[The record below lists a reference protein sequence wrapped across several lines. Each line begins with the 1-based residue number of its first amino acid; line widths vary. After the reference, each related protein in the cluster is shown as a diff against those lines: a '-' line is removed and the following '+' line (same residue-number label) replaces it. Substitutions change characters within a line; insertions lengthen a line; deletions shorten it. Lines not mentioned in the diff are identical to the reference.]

1 MKRIAKFFLPLLL
14 SLILC
19 SSQQPVSGLPK
30 FPRRTPGVEHI
41 DDGAGIPRTSHF
53 PDGESTNI
61 PSSVLRIFNHKTP
74 RSKNNLYLSRN
85 SNNLFEL
92 VRSDGTISVIDTSRM
107 SLQLHLTSAIAL
119 LDGQA
124 NLFIPEDIFFQN
136 HSVFSQLEEIKELY
150 IIRPN
155 DSLHTTKRIKTAN
168 GWERVIEVHPGL
180 NFAVKSSSE
189 LNNVFWLMEKKLNKD
204 DLRFISL
211 FDSDDIDIV
220 NNIDKVS
227 GEFHIPSTQLQKQSL
242 DSSFKKLSNKIVFI
256 IGHIEDDA
264 FVVRKA
270 DNSIAAKFDVA
281 DLEEVAQRHRVTLV
295 LLGCQTAKVSRASG
309 FVTPIRDTIIAQG
322 ITDALRAKNYGQM
335 LSSFARAETPFIA
348 RAEVANQVKLNVDL
362 SFEQDRR
369 AATAQAF
376 TITSVRISTV
386 SRVGAARIFLFLPA
400 WIHQFYL
407 GLMTL
412 SIFSFRGAWRKFK
425 GKWLLVPKFRIN
437 SFKSLSHHTTRVISF
452 ILLLP
457 IYNLFLMI
465 SKAPFLLW
473 LAFAL
478 LFDPLFLF
486 FVIAGYFINFIKNG
500 KKKSQT

>member
-1 MKRIAKFFLPLLL
+1 MKRIWLFFLPLLL

-30 FPRRTPGVEHI
+30 FPRRTPGIGHI

-61 PSSVLRIFNHKTP
+61 PSSVLRVFNHKTP

-92 VRSDGTISVIDTSRM
+92 VKSDGTISVIDTSVM

-119 LDGQA
+119 LNGQA
-124 NLFIPEDIFFQN
+124 NLFITEDIFFQN
-136 HSVFSQLEEIKELY
+136 HSFFSQLEEIKELY
-150 IIRPN
+150 IIRSN

-180 NFAVKSSSE
+180 NFAVKSSRE
-189 LNNVFWLMEKKLNKD
+189 LNDVFWLMEKKLNKD

-227 GEFHIPSTQLQKQSL
+227 GEFHIPLTQLQKQSL
-242 DSSFKKLSNKIVFI
+242 DSNFKKLSNRIVFI

-295 LLGCQTAKVSRASG
+295 LLGCQTAKISKASG

-348 RAEVANQVKLNVDL
+348 RAEVTNQVKLNVDL

-369 AATAQAF
+369 AATNQVL
-376 TITSVRISTV
+376 TLRTVRIFTV
-386 SRVGAARIFLFLPA
+386 SRAGAARIFLFLPA

-412 SIFSFRGAWRKFK
+412 SVFSFRGAWRKFK

-437 SFKSLSHHTTRVISF
+437 SFKSLLHHTVRVISF
-452 ILLLP
+452 ILFLP

-465 SKAPFLLW
+465 SKVPTLL
-473 LAFAL
+473 LVAFF
-478 LFDPLFLF
+478 LFDGACF
-486 FVIAGYFINFIKNG
+486 FGIFGYLIKNG
-500 KKKSQT
+500 QKKSQT